1 MFAPPVAKPTTKPAE
16 LQRATVSAQRP
27 SHSAVEQ
34 VHMLQPSIA
43 IQAQQAGPSWDF
55 AKIPVFPWGGAERF
69 RPSPLFPAARLPI
82 QAKLEIG
89 AVDDPLEH
97 EADRVAEQVMR
108 MPDPG
113 VSIAAAPSRVNPKCA
128 QCEEEEKL
136 QTKQAGS
143 QSAGGEA
150 PSIVHEALR
159 APGQPLDAATRDYFE
174 PRFGRDFSRVRVH
187 TDAKAAESARTLD
200 ARAYTLG
207 SDIVFASNAFS
218 PATSAGRRL
227 LAHEL
232 VHTAQQR
239 DVPVRQV
246 PLVSSPADFAEREAD
261 AVAES
266 ALAGQSM
273 SLSARPPA
281 GQVLRDT
288 KEYQTAGIPLDP
300 VEMEKWSTRSYWEKK
315 VLAVLAVTTITPAD
329 TRLNAA
335 EERDAVFSVLWNTYQ
350 SLKPIKTEIR
360 RPVTIPARGTA
371 APGTAAPG
379 AATPAAGQPGTP
391 TPGTAAPGTGGPGTP
406 APGTKTPGAP
416 ATSSAA
422 PALAYLFI
430 FRPPDPAGKD
440 KRDRVEVR
448 FVAEGAGAAAIAAP
462 AAAAGATA
470 PRLSFRSFP
479 KSSDPKSDDFTA
491 FFEKFPDEGKQ
502 LFTFLAGAPPTGGQL
517 VTTSSTVGKTLH
529 ETTVSITPGPVVEF
543 VAESKPVGAAPPSGY
558 AGHDYGDL
566 KLEEAGKDNKLLGKI
581 TLPAAMPGDEII
593 PVKYT
598 IWQYFQTG
606 TRNAEVDAIVPMP
619 GTPPKRVFY
628 TLKFHGGTNDVDVVR
643 IGEEGTAGTVEL
655 AKITFDL
662 ARIPD
667 YAAHSNDVT
676 ALSAWLRSR
685 YLAITPAGADVPA
698 MKSAAEKA
706 IETGAVKNDWFKNN
720 YGMEELDKAGA
731 AARLS
736 TAQDWDPQQVKDTQD
751 FVPNERRLLERAFET
766 LSDHL
771 LALLK
776 GVPLARQKVFIEKGG
791 SAKAPTYTPVP
802 KTMGDTATQTTT
814 VGGKVTKVDRTIV
827 FYDSW
832 FMSDQSLF
840 TGGTGTIAPASV
852 ETPLHE
858 FGHVVGAQAGIKDAF
873 EKTFTAAKAKFKTAP
888 ITWYAKSDAP
898 KEFFAEAFALFHAD
912 PVWMKTNLPD
922 MFAWFQTLSDTG
934 KPPPP

>member
-1 MFAPPVAKPTTKPAE
+1 
-16 LQRATVSAQRP
+16 
-27 SHSAVEQ
+27 
-34 VHMLQPSIA
+34 
-43 IQAQQAGPSWDF
+43 
-55 AKIPVFPWGGAERF
+55 
-69 RPSPLFPAARLPI
+69 
-82 QAKLEIG
+82 
-89 AVDDPLEH
+89 
-97 EADRVAEQVMR
+97 
-108 MPDPG
+108 
-113 VSIAAAPSRVNPKCA
+113 
-128 QCEEEEKL
+128 
-136 QTKQAGS
+136 
-143 QSAGGEA
+143 
-150 PSIVHEALR
+150 
-159 APGQPLDAATRDYFE
+159 
-174 PRFGRDFSRVRVH
+174 
-187 TDAKAAESARTLD
+187 
-200 ARAYTLG
+200 
-207 SDIVFASNAFS
+207 
-218 PATSAGRRL
+218 
-227 LAHEL
+227 
-232 VHTAQQR
+232 
-239 DVPVRQV
+239 
-246 PLVSSPADFAEREAD
+246 
-261 AVAES
+261 
-266 ALAGQSM
+266 M
-273 SLSARPPA
+273 SLSARPQA

-288 KEYQTAGIPLDP
+288 KEYETAGIPLDP
-300 VEMEKWSTRSYWEKK
+300 AEMEKWSTRSYWEKK
-315 VLAVLAVTTITPAD
+315 ALAVLAVTTITPAD

-350 SLKPIKTEIR
+350 SLKPIKKEIR
-360 RPVTIPARGTA
+360 QPVTIPARGTA
-371 APGTAAPG
+371 
-379 AATPAAGQPGTP
+379 
-391 TPGTAAPGTGGPGTP
+391 TPGTATPGTATPGTATPGTGGPDTATPGTS

-416 ATSSAA
+416 AAGSAA
-422 PALAYLFI
+422 PALAYLFT

-448 FVAEGAGAAAIAAP
+448 FLAEGAGAAAIAAP

-470 PRLSFRSFP
+470 PKLSFRSFP

-502 LFTFLAGAPPTGGQL
+502 LFTFLAGPPPTGGQL

-543 VAESKPVGAAPPSGY
+543 VAESKPVSATPPTGY
-558 AGHDYGDL
+558 MGHDYGDL
-566 KLEEAGKDNKLLGKI
+566 KLEEAGKDKKLLGKI
-581 TLPAAMPGDEII
+581 TLPAAMPGDEIM
-593 PVKYT
+593 PVKFT

-606 TRNAEVDAIVPMP
+606 TRNAEVDAIVPVP

-643 IGEEGTAGTVEL
+643 IGEEGKAGTVEL

-667 YAAHSNDVT
+667 FAVHSKDVT
-676 ALSAWLRSR
+676 ALSAWLGSR
-685 YLAITPAGADVPA
+685 YPAITPAGADVPA

-720 YGMEELDKAGA
+720 YGMEELDQAGA

-736 TAQDWDPQQVKDTQD
+736 TAEGWDPQQVKDTKD

-766 LSDHL
+766 LSDPL

-791 SAKAPTYTPVP
+791 TAKAPTYTAVP
-802 KTMGDTATQTTT
+802 KTMGDTATLTTT

-888 ITWYAKSDAP
+888 ITWYAKSNAP

-912 PVWMKTNLPD
+912 PVWMRTNLPD

-934 KPPPP
+934 KPPP